1 MPGLTLVGAARGVLN
16 VGAKTLTFARPVAAA
31 RGDVLLAIL
40 TFNSADSMTIPN
52 GWTQLIVAGAP
63 DRFSLLA
70 RMIDFG
76 DPESIVFPLLTV
88 ANEWQGEIV
97 ALREGSPG
105 TLRYAGNITTFTSTT
120 ALATP
125 AVTTQ
130 QAIDLVMS
138 VWSCSGAPLLTP
150 PAGFTTI
157 DNFSTAIVSSRSTM
171 VAFKLAGATGGM
183 TFPNANASTSTT
195 GAAITQALRDR
206 APIQAPGLLDLVPGN
221 IGLIGN
227 DTRPAR

>member
-1 MPGLTLVGAARGVLN
+1 MPGLTLVGTARGVFN
-16 VGAKTLTFARPVAAA
+16 VGARTLVLARPVAAA
-31 RGDVLLAIL
+31 RGDVLLAIFA
-40 TFNSADSMTIPN
+40 FNSADSMTIPS
-52 GWTQLIVAGAP
+52 GWTQLVAAGAP
-63 DRFSLLA
+63 DRFLLLA
-70 RMIDFG
+70 RMLDFG

-88 ANEWQGEIV
+88 ASEWQGELV
-97 ALREGSPG
+97 ALRGGSPS
-105 TLRYAGNITTFTSTT
+105 TLRYAGNLTTFTSTT

-130 QAIDLVMS
+130 QAIDLVVS

-157 DNFSTAIVSSRSTM
+157 DNFSTAIVLSRSTM
-171 VAFKLAGATGGM
+171 VAFKLAGATGGI

-221 IGLIGN
+221 IGLIGK